1 MQPTSRILMIS
12 KGKMKSFKLKV
23 CLHVF
28 ASKQSMLMGIFLP
41 VRSLE
46 KAKMIGVG
54 EMHGQ
59 AEVGK
64 YQEDSEGSDR
74 ENSTKGKR
82 SSKKMK
88 TSV

>member
-1 MQPTSRILMIS
+1 MIL
-12 KGKMKSFKLKV
+12 KMLLLQFL
-23 CLHVF
+23 CL
-28 ASKQSMLMGIFLP
+28 

-46 KAKMIGVG
+46 KAKMLGVG
-54 EMHGQ
+54 EMHAQ
-59 AEVGK
+59 AEASK

-82 SSKKMK
+82 ANKKMK

>member
-1 MQPTSRILMIS
+1 
-12 KGKMKSFKLKV
+12 
-23 CLHVF
+23 
-28 ASKQSMLMGIFLP
+28 ML
-41 VRSLE
+41 
-46 KAKMIGVG
+46 GVG

-59 AEVGK
+59 AEGGK

-82 SSKKMK
+82 ANKKMK

>member
-1 MQPTSRILMIS
+1 MIS
-12 KGKMKSFKLKV
+12 
-23 CLHVF
+23 
-28 ASKQSMLMGIFLP
+28 
-41 VRSLE
+41 
-46 KAKMIGVG
+46 VG